1 MNFIRIGKK
10 ALNLDQV
17 TYAEAQVWQDE
28 MSVKV
33 YFVGSANNA
42 PVVFAENE
50 AKELWKYLEIRGGKA
65 CGIANPIGQS
75 LTSPSPSQGPHRIPS
90 GMAFTAAA
98 IGTSLRYSR

>member
-1 MNFIRIGKK
+1 MNYIRIGKI

-50 AKELWKYLEIRGGKA
+50 AKELWKYLEYVAEK
-65 CGIANPIGQS
+65 PVV
-75 LTSPSPSQGPHRIPS
+75 
-90 GMAFTAAA
+90 
-98 IGTSLRYSR
+98 

>member
-50 AKELWKYLEIRGGKA
+50 PRNYGSTGVRGGKA
-65 CGIANPIGQS
+65 CGIASPISQS
-75 LTSPSPSQGPHRIPS
+75 LTSPPHKARIVYAPEWPS
-90 GMAFTAAA
+90 AAA